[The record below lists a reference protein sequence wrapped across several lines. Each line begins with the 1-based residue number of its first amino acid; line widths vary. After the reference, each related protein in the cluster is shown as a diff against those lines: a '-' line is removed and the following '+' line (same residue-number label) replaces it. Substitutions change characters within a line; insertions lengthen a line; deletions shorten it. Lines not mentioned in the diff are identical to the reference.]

1 MKKGYSRSERIG
13 TVIQQVVSQVLLREI
28 SDPRLSMVTISAVE
42 MSEDLRFANIYFTAL
57 GGEKS
62 LNAAE
67 KGFQSAMGFIRKS
80 LSKELDLRFTPQ
92 LRFYP
97 DASFDYGDK
106 IERILK
112 SLDVDKDA
120 ENN

>member
-42 MSEDLRFANIYFTAL
+42 MSEDLRFANIYFNTL

-62 LNAAE
+62 LEAAE

-97 DASFDYGDK
+97 DTSFDYGDK

-112 SLDVDKDA
+112 SLDDKDA
-120 ENN
+120 ENH